1 MARHLLSMVLTL
13 CYYSFTEKEAE
24 LHSERVMELGL
35 ETRSPGHP
43 VSMRLTLP
51 TERGKANR

>member
-1 MARHLLSMVLTL
+1 MACHLLSMVLTL

-43 VSMRLTLP
+43 VSTHLTLP
-51 TERGKANR
+51 TERG

>member
-51 TERGKANR
+51 TERG